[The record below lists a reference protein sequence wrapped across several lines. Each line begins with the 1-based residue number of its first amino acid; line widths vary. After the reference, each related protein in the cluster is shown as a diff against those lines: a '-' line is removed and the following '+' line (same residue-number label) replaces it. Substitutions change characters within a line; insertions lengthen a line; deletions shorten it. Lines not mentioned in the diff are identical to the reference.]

1 MAISNINLRAST
13 STVSNLKANV
23 DASITVKSSPLTHE
37 EIDLNFL
44 ELADAVQT
52 NAFKNPLI
60 ANLNAGAK
68 NITNVGNIAVGTST
82 PAGVL
87 TVDHANLTNSTILV
101 RTGLTG
107 DDMYSSLRV
116 KSKRQSSTN
125 MGDNFGSSISF
136 QIEDDGATG
145 DLGYLGFKRNGAD
158 STGKFSINTYSAGS
172 ASETLTLTAAGVLT
186 VNTVVAGLTGAVT
199 GTVSSLSNH
208 NTGALSEG
216 SNLYF
221 TNARADARA
230 DTRIAAS
237 SINTLSDVNT
247 SGVATNSILKY
258 NGSAWVVSSDTDST
272 DISSNTVGQLSDVT
286 ITSAA
291 ANQVLKWNGSAWI
304 NSATPITAGSIGT
317 TELATNIPLTTFTD
331 SGNTFAKST
340 LATNITGNAKNIT
353 GVTTIG
359 STNATIGTL
368 TVDTQFDVSGPMK
381 SNVAVYGSVP
391 RFQRFITSAVNTD
404 YSALIVEAKSSAAS
418 SDNFGPVVD
427 FKLTDSSSTQSLGYV
442 GFVRDG
448 ADNSSKFVVKGTNAG
463 SISTQLTIDK
473 SGIVDLN
480 GGPLLL
486 GNKTTTER
494 DALTPANGMMLY
506 NTTDNKFQG
515 YENGAWVNLI

>member
-1 MAISNINLRAST
+1 M
-13 STVSNLKANV
+13 
-23 DASITVKSSPLTHE
+23 
-37 EIDLNFL
+37 
-44 ELADAVQT
+44 
-52 NAFKNPLI
+52 
-60 ANLNAGAK
+60 
-68 NITNVGNIAVGTST
+68 
-82 PAGVL
+82 
-87 TVDHANLTNSTILV
+87 
-101 RTGLTG
+101 
-107 DDMYSSLRV
+107 
-116 KSKRQSSTN
+116 
-125 MGDNFGSSISF
+125 
-136 QIEDDGATG
+136 
-145 DLGYLGFKRNGAD
+145 
-158 STGKFSINTYSAGS
+158 
-172 ASETLTLTAAGVLT
+172 TAAGVLT

-258 NGSAWVVSSDTDST
+258 NGSAWVVSSDTNST

-442 GFVRDG
+442 GFIRDG

-473 SGIVDLN
+473 SGTVDVN

-486 GNKTTTER
+486 GNMTTTQR
-494 DALTPANGMMLY
+494 DALTPANGMILY
-506 NTTDNKFQG
+506 NTTLNKFQG
-515 YENGAWVNLI
+515 YENGAWANLI

>member
-68 NITNVGNIAVGTST
+68 NITNVGNVAVGTST
-82 PAGVL
+82 VSGVL
-87 TVDHANLTNSTILV
+87 SVNSINLTNSTILT
-101 RTGLTG
+101 RTEL
-107 DDMYSSLRV
+107 DANDMFSSLRV
-116 KSKRQSSTN
+116 KSKRKNSTN

-145 DLGYLGFKRNGAD
+145 DLGYLGFKRAGND
-158 STGKFSINTYSAGS
+158 TTGKFSINTYSSGS
-172 ASETLTLTAAGVLT
+172 ASETLTLTNTGTLT
-186 VNTVVAGLTGAVT
+186 VNNVVAGLTGAVT

-208 NTGALSEG
+208 NTGALAEG
-216 SNLYF
+216 SNLYY

-230 DTRIAAS
+230 DARIAAS
-237 SINTLSDVNT
+237 SINTLTDVNT
-247 SGVATNSILKY
+247 SGASNGKILKY
-258 NGSAWVVSSDTDST
+258 NGTAWVVASDTDST
-272 DISSNTVGQLSDVT
+272 DISSNTISQLSDVT

-304 NSATPITAGSIGT
+304 NSATPITADSIGT

-353 GVTTIG
+353 GVTTFG

-368 TVDTQFDVSGPMK
+368 TVDTQLDISGPMK
-381 SNVAVYGSVP
+381 ANVAGYGAVA
-391 RFQRFITSAVNTD
+391 RYQRFISSAVNTD
-404 YSALIVEAKSSAAS
+404 YSAIVLEAKSSAAS

-427 FKLTDSSSTQSLGYV
+427 FKLTDSSSSQSLGYL

-463 SISTQLTIDK
+463 TITTQLTIDK
-473 SGIVDLN
+473 TGIVDLN

-494 DALTPANGMMLY
+494 NALTPANGMMLY